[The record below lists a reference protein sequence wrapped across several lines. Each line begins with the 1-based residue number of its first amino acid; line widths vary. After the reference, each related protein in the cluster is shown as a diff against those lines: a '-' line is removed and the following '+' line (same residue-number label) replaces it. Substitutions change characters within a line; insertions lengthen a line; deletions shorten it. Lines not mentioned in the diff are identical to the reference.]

1 MKGDLWVESTTDVD
15 EVLEFVEQ
23 RIENPHYE
31 EDEGENVVWNFSSY
45 DLKKDK
51 LNLGYRNHSRFV
63 VPYQV
68 TSVWAFMFSL
78 LPEELRNAEILIWRE
93 HDDQYVAYQQFY
105 RQMSPEQREQFR
117 YALSEKVEFIDD
129 V

>member
-1 MKGDLWVESTTDVD
+1 MKGDLWVESTTDVE

-45 DLKKDK
+45 DLKEDK

-117 YALSEKVEFIDD
+117 YALSEKVEFIDG